1 MNLTKSLTVNLTPR
15 LTKLRI
21 AALLAGLV
29 GGLGC
34 PALAQT
40 PAPAPAAAQAWP
52 QRPVKFIV
60 TLGPGSGADIG
71 ARLLADRLAA
81 RWGKPVVIENRPGAD
96 GLVAIQA
103 FVNAADDHTLLF
115 TPAGSFTVHPLQY
128 SKLPYV
134 PEDLVPIARVSNT
147 IIAMG
152 VPASLKIATLA
163 DFAKLARAE
172 PGKLNAAVVSGI
184 TEFTFD
190 YFVKTAGL
198 SIAKVP
204 YRDIVQAATDLSE
217 GRVQV
222 MMSSY
227 AILQPHALGGRVK
240 VIAVNGHE
248 RTTILPDIPTANES
262 GFPALEVEGLV
273 GLFGPRGI
281 SSALRARIGADV
293 VAVAGDP
300 AIAERLAATAQ
311 VPNPGGP
318 AEFAAAIDLQ
328 RAQIATIAKALG
340 PIPKQ

>member
-1 MNLTKSLTVNLTPR
+1 MDMK
-15 LTKLRI
+15 KLRTLKLSM
-21 AALLAGLV
+21 AALVAGLV
-29 GGLGC
+29 AVL
-34 PALAQT
+34 AL
-40 PAPAPAAAQAWP
+40 PAAPSHAQAPAWP
-52 QRPVKFIV
+52 QRPVRFIV
-60 TLGPGSGADIG
+60 PLGPGSGADIG
-71 ARLLADRLAA
+71 ARLVADRLAA
-81 RWGKPVVIENRPGAD
+81 RWGKPVVVENRPGAD

-152 VPASLKIATLA
+152 VPASLKIGTLA
-163 DFAKLARAE
+163 EFAKLARAE

-190 YFVKTAGL
+190 YFVKTAAL

-217 GRVQV
+217 GRLQV

-227 AILQPHALGGRVK
+227 AILQPHVQGGRVK
-240 VIAVNGHE
+240 VLVVNGHE
-248 RTTILPDIPTANES
+248 RTTLLPDIPTANES

-281 SSALRARIGADV
+281 SNELREKIGADV

-300 AIAERLAATAQ
+300 AIAERLAGTAQ

-318 AEFAAAIDLQ
+318 KEFAAAIDLQ
-328 RAQIATIAKALG
+328 RAQIARIAQVLG